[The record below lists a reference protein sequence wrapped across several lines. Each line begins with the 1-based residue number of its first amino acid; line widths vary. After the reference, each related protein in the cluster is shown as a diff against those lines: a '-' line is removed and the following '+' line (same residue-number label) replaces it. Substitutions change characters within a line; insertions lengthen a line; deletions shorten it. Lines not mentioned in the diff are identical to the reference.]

1 MKTENSNILLNHR
14 IEYKYQWQLDS
25 ALTSFSWVKSK
36 KKNRYYL
43 ISDIKSIKG
52 IYIFKSLCILL
63 LVGITGSFFP
73 LLYMI
78 GICLCVC
85 LFLFIV
91 VFFKV
96 QRTKTYP
103 LLPIVVLDLDRNFIC
118 FFHKE
123 KFACSQSPG
132 NELRIP
138 LDCLLQADLVSAR
151 VINDGKYT
159 IRQVVG
165 YATWK
170 ALYLEYKLP
179 TSMPRRDLVLVGMCL
194 DENIYG
200 PIVNAGKIAVNVK
213 IGEMN
218 FLR

>member
-1 MKTENSNILLNHR
+1 MKIENNIVLLNHK
-14 IEYKYQWQLDS
+14 IDYKYQWHWDS
-25 ALTSFSWVKSK
+25 ALASFSWVKSK
-36 KKNRYYL
+36 NKNRYYL
-43 ISDIKSIKG
+43 MRNIKKIKEV
-52 IYIFKSLCILL
+52 YIFNSLCLLL

-73 LLYMI
+73 FLYML
-78 GICLCVC
+78 GIYLCVC

-91 VFFKV
+91 VCFKL

-103 LLPIVVLDLDRNFIC
+103 LLPIAVLDLDRSFIC
-118 FFHKE
+118 FIYRK
-123 KFACSQSPG
+123 KLACSQSPG
-132 NELRIP
+132 NKLQIP
-138 LDCLLQADLVSAR
+138 FDSLLHADLILTR
-151 VINDGKYT
+151 MINDGKYT

-179 TSMPRRDLVLVGMCL
+179 TSMTQRDLVLVGMHL
-194 DENIYG
+194 DESIYE
-200 PIVNAGKIAVNVK
+200 PIVNAGKIAINLK